1 MKLLNKLE
9 KKLGRFAVHDLI
21 NYVIVL
27 YALGTFLGMID
38 IGIYYNY
45 FMLDIGKVLQG
56 QVWRLFTFILKPNL
70 FRSPFDMIFFV
81 FALYFYYLAGHS
93 LENAWGAFRFNLYLL
108 SGFLLTIIAAFILYF
123 AGMPYYA
130 GLEYIYQSMFFAFA
144 VLYPNMKFL
153 VSFIIPIKVKW
164 LAYLDGIYLIYNIYV
179 YCRSGL
185 YSGVIAI
192 VVALANFLIFYFM
205 TRNYKKLSPK
215 THKRKMMY
223 KKQVYETSI
232 GARHKCAVCGRTEE
246 DNEQL
251 EFRFCSKCEGN
262 YEYCIEHLFTHEHV
276 RKH

>member
-27 YALGTFLGMID
+27 YALGTFLGMIN
-38 IGIYYNY
+38 IAIYYNY
-45 FMLDIGKVLQG
+45 FILDIGKVLQG
-56 QVWRLFTFILKPNL
+56 QVWRLFTFILQPYL
-70 FRSPFDMIFFV
+70 IRSPFDMIFF
-81 FALYFYYLAGHS
+81 ALTLYLYYLFGHS

-108 SGFLLTIIAAFILYF
+108 SGFLLNIIAAFILYF
-123 AGMPYYA
+123 AGIPYYG
-130 GLEYIYQSMFFAFA
+130 GLEYIYQAMFFAFA
-144 VLYPNMKFL
+144 VLYPNMQFL
-153 VSFIIPIKVKW
+153 LFFIIPIKVKW

-179 YCRSGL
+179 YCKSGFF
-185 YSGVIAI
+185 SGAIAI

-215 THKRKMMY
+215 TRKRKMMY

-262 YEYCIEHLFTHEHV
+262 YEYCSDHLFTHEHV